1 MKAAILKK
9 IGHFQT
15 NSAVYLNT
23 GHIWY
28 MFLDGLWLYFWF
40 IQFKNTTKCHQETFT
55 KYGRCSNWPLNLF
68 ENDRYFLWIILIGI
82 FRGESSKEKS
92 ERSTQSSRRANDTK
106 NSTRAW
112 MCKAYINNRT
122 TIRALRTSVLVRTYQ
137 YMYDHFSAILILHKM
152 LFRTMKWFSSGQKL
166 FSRPKLLPSLLYY
179 YSILTFSCS
188 YSTLTFSTKQSKKT
202 DWIS

>member
-1 MKAAILKK
+1 MPSRNIY
-9 IGHFQT
+9 Q
-15 NSAVYLNT
+15 
-23 GHIWY
+23 IWPFKLTAKFVWKWPI
-28 MFLDGLWLYFWF
+28 FL
-40 IQFKNTTKCHQETFT
+40 C
-55 KYGRCSNWPLNLF
+55 
-68 ENDRYFLWIILIGI
+68 IIIIGI

-166 FSRPKLLPSLLYY
+166 FSRPKLLPYCTITVFWPSAVLTLHWPFQLNKVKKMTELVRLFQSFWNIVSNSVPLL
-179 YSILTFSCS
+179 L
-188 YSTLTFSTKQSKKT
+188 
-202 DWIS
+202 